1 MPVGLLSVRGFQQS
15 LMLIPLTRKKFEELM
30 PRVGTGDQYRYCWGK
45 PRDFLRRLLVS
56 IVAVVIVVILQVA
69 LGKGFEIVTFIAGI
83 TAGLYWLWSPVY
95 LASRRNAECR
105 KYEYS
110 GFWQGQVLEV
120 FITEE
125 LIGKEETVN
134 NRGDLVIVENRERCL
149 NLEIGD
155 ESGFSTKIQVPLQ
168 REHRVIR
175 AGDVAEAIVLSN
187 RPDLSRISKVS
198 DIFLSDYNLWVS
210 DYPYVRRDSFVYV
223 SRQLRRRQSQD
234 Q

>member
-1 MPVGLLSVRGFQQS
+1 
-15 LMLIPLTRKKFEELM
+15 MLIPLTRKKFEELM

-56 IVAVVIVVILQVA
+56 IVAVVIVVILQIA
-69 LGKGFEIVTFIAGI
+69 LGEGFEIVTFILGI

-110 GFWQGQVLEV
+110 GFWQGRVSEV

-168 REHRVIR
+168 RAHRVIR
-175 AGDVAEAIVLSN
+175 TGDVAEAIVLSN

-223 SRQLRRRQSQD
+223 SRQLRRRQSRD
-234 Q
+234 QQWER

>member
-1 MPVGLLSVRGFQQS
+1 
-15 LMLIPLTRKKFEELM
+15 MLIPLTRKKFEELM

-56 IVAVVIVVILQVA
+56 IIAVLVVVILQFA
-69 LGKGFEIVTFIAGI
+69 LGEGFEIVTFILGI

-168 REHRVIR
+168 RAHQVIR
-175 AGDVAEAIVLSN
+175 AGDVTEAIVLSN

-210 DYPYVRRDSFVYV
+210 DYPYVRRDSFIYV
-223 SRQLRRRQSQD
+223 SRQLRRRQSRD
-234 Q
+234 QQWER